1 MRGVAS
7 LTDHDPDVVRRGP
20 PPATGVGRRALWFGL
35 FGAPFFWSVQMITAY
50 AVAAHTCFPQRE
62 PLLTSTSPGAWTAAA
77 IIIGV
82 AFIGSVA
89 ALATAMANWRATRAG
104 PGAPDAA
111 VLDVADERTRF
122 MSYAGILLGG
132 LFTGGVVLSGLALV
146 LTPIC
151 W

>member
-1 MRGVAS
+1 MGGIAPVAGHDAASRGR
-7 LTDHDPDVVRRGP
+7 PD
-20 PPATGVGRRALWFGL
+20 ATGVGRGALWFGL
-35 FGAPFFWSVQMITAY
+35 FGAPFFWSVQIITAY

-62 PLLTSTSPGAWTAAA
+62 PLLTSGSPGTWAVAAV
-77 IIIGV
+77 IIAV

-89 ALATAMANWRATRAG
+89 ALATAMATWRATRNE
-104 PGAPDAA
+104 PGGSNAA
-111 VLDVADERTRF
+111 VLDVAQERTRF